1 MIKKMKQ
8 SAILFFV
15 LFMFGCQKASNKAE
29 PIAEVKSAEVVQPK
43 TVEQNSEIYCEE
55 FFRQLVLSSN
65 LPAVKNYKDVFIRI
79 ESSSD
84 DKIVL
89 ELYVKNN
96 LSESSQ
102 NKQVV
107 ENAVAWLNFIPGSE
121 KLFDITAD
129 PEEPV
134 EISFK
139 KELLTQYDF
148 RKVCGITTRKN
159 EKSIANIAKT
169 NCKELTGEM
178 MSGEECIISSN
189 SLEDVYQEIIN
200 QSLVRDSEF
209 LLKKLPKTNTS
220 EKVNKNGI
228 VEISYKINKNSVII
242 EMLYEGGVTDIEL
255 YNQNQSVRRKI
266 VYNAD

>member
-1 MIKKMKQ
+1 MKQ
-8 SAILFFV
+8 SAIIFFV
-15 LFMFGCQKASNKAE
+15 LFMFGCQKASSKTE
-29 PIAEVKSAEVVQPK
+29 PITEVKSAEVVQPK
-43 TVEQNSEIYCEE
+43 TVEQNSEFNCEE

-65 LPAVKNYKDVFIRI
+65 LPAIKNYKDVFIRI

-102 NKQVV
+102 NKQIV
-107 ENAVAWLNFIPGSE
+107 ENAVAWLNFIPRSE

-134 EISFK
+134 ELSFK
-139 KELLTQYDF
+139 KDLLTQYDF
-148 RKVCGITTRKN
+148 RKACNITARTN
-159 EKSIANIAKT
+159 EADIAKT
-169 NCKELTGEM
+169 NCKEITGEM
-178 MSGEECIISSN
+178 MSGEECTISSH

-200 QSLVRDSEF
+200 KSLVRDSEF
-209 LLKKLPKTNTS
+209 LLKRLPKINTS

-255 YNQNQSVRRKI
+255 YKQNQSVKRKI